1 MFCLTHCMSHFTLQ
15 DDPLLFDSNVE
26 QRVKDFIDAA
36 IIQVGRF
43 YP

>member
-1 MFCLTHCMSHFTLQ
+1 VQ

-36 IIQVGRF
+36 VIQVG
-43 YP
+43 